1 MKISHACQDYLVFC
15 RHQKQLSAHSLRAYQ
30 FDLGEFQRFAGD
42 SRLITD
48 CDKHL
53 LRDYARYLLTE
64 RALKEAS
71 TKRRIACL
79 KALFRWLETEE
90 LLEINPFHKA
100 AIRIKLPSR
109 LPRSLGKDEIRSLL
123 RAPLLEL
130 GFHKREDCH
139 TEALLA
145 AARSR
150 YGHLQFTALVSLELL
165 FATGVRVGELVE
177 TKLDDLN
184 LKEGT
189 IYIHGKGDRERVVF
203 LPDRLITHLLRDY
216 LSHRASLSP
225 DHTQIIVN
233 SRDTTTHPFV
243 PQEFIGY
250 CRLTGAIWPRHHN
263 QSGFL
268 CFFHGMKAIIFDVSA
283 KQNPGRIGAKTKT
296 HLQRILNGT
305 LPNRL
310 SQFVIMPRHCLSFL
324 PASRFPSLFN
334 QSEKLL
340 LARFDIFSVL
350 FEFIHLLDLA
360 KFGP

>member
-1 MKISHACQDYLVFC
+1 MKISHACQDYLDFC

-53 LRDYARYLLTE
+53 LRDYARYLLTK
-64 RALKEAS
+64 RSLKEAS

-203 LPDRLITHLLRDY
+203 LPDRLLTHLLRDY

-233 SRDTTTHPFV
+233 SRGAPAAPQFV
-243 PQEFIGY
+243 RHLVTQAGEKAN
-250 CRLTGAIWPRHHN
+250 LPRHITPHM
-263 QSGFL
+263 L
-268 CFFHGMKAIIFDVSA
+268 
-283 KQNPGRIGAKTKT
+283 
-296 HLQRILNGT
+296 
-305 LPNRL
+305 
-310 SQFVIMPRHCLSFL
+310 RHTC
-324 PASRFPSLFN
+324 AT
-334 QSEKLL
+334 
-340 LARFDIFSVL
+340 
-350 FEFIHLLDLA
+350 HLLDAGLDMRYVQ
-360 KFGP
+360 KLLGHQSVTTTEIYTHVSKSKLKELIRSNFMRV